1 MDKHS
6 EKNKIVFI
14 LKILYGIFVLAY
26 IAFSV
31 LLCFNIDK
39 PVLTDIHK
47 WLNSQKILRSSLFM
61 FSVTSLLIIPFLIII
76 VQTIRNALSEIDML
90 EKQLLDCEH
99 KIEKNKSDIEKH
111 EQQIKEIEKNN
122 TDMIETR
129 TKVDKYISSFQFK
142 INENIYICNYMNR
155 DINKI
160 AKTVLKPKKCAELEQ
175 KTSEYKRALA
185 QLNNEIYK

>member
-1 MDKHS
+1 MDKHA

-47 WLNSQKILRSSLFM
+47 WLNSQKILRSSLFI
-61 FSVTSLLIIPFLIII
+61 FSVTSLIFIPFLII
-76 VQTIRNALSEIDML
+76 VVKTVRNAISEIDML
-90 EKQLLDCEH
+90 EEQLLDCEH
-99 KIEKNKSDIEKH
+99 KIEKNKSDIEEH
-111 EQQIKEIEKNN
+111 EQQIKKIEKNN
-122 TDMIETR
+122 TDMMEIHI
-129 TKVDKYISSFQFK
+129 KADKYISSFQSK
-142 INENIYICNYMNR
+142 INENIYIYNYMNR

-160 AKTVLKPKKCAELEQ
+160 AKTVLKPKKCEELEQ
-175 KTSEYKRALA
+175 KTSEYKRLLA
-185 QLNNEIYK
+185 QLHNEIYK